1 MSNALGYR
9 PREELLASGV
19 ERTFL
24 PRRPAWLSAILPSR
38 ASAKHSS
45 SARKD
50 SPSVRVKLADEPPV
64 ERWVKRHLKAMLSAQ
79 AEGPAAAG
87 RILDHPDQGAAM
99 AAAAQ
104 KEGATLLLWLRLL
117 GWQVTTDRDG
127 DFTVGVASHV
137 QADGSTLRVGGCAR
151 TDGEL
156 ALQLFESAVRALD
169 SNRHTRQQQLAAA

>member
-1 MSNALGYR
+1 
-9 PREELLASGV
+9 
-19 ERTFL
+19 
-24 PRRPAWLSAILPSR
+24 
-38 ASAKHSS
+38 
-45 SARKD
+45 
-50 SPSVRVKLADEPPV
+50 
-64 ERWVKRHLKAMLSAQ
+64 
-79 AEGPAAAG
+79 
-87 RILDHPDQGAAM
+87 M

-117 GWQVTTDRDG
+117 GWKVTTDRDG
-127 DFTVGVASHV
+127 DFTVGVASRV